1 MSSDIKIK
9 VQSFGRF
16 LSNMVMPNIGA
27 FIAWGII
34 TALFIPTGW
43 LPNET
48 LAKLVGPMI
57 TYLLPLL
64 IGYTGGKLVGGERG
78 GVVGAITTMGVIV
91 GADMPMFLGS
101 MIAGPLGGWCIK
113 HFDRWVD
120 GKIKSG
126 FEMLVNNFSA
136 GIIGMILAI
145 LAFLGIGPIVEALSK
160 MLAAG
165 VNFMVVHDMLPL
177 ASIFVEPAKIL
188 FLNNAINHGIFSP
201 LGIQQS
207 HELGKSI
214 FFLIEANPGPGMG
227 VLLAYMFFGR
237 GSAKQSA
244 GGAAIIHFLGGIHEI
259 YFPYVLMNP
268 RLILAVI
275 LGGMTGV
282 FTLTIL
288 GGGLVSPASPGSI
301 LAVLAM
307 TPKGAYFANI
317 AGVCAAMAVS
327 FVVSAILLKTSKVK
341 EEDDIEAATRRMQDM
356 KAESK
361 GASPLSA
368 GDVTNDL
375 SHVRKIIVAC
385 DAGVFMSSDIKI
397 KVQSFGRFLSNMVMP
412 NIGAFIAWGIITAL
426 FIPTGWLPNETLA
439 KLVGPMITYLL
450 PLLIGYTGGKLVGGE
465 RGGVVGAIT
474 TMGVIVGADMP
485 MFLGSMIA
493 GPLGGWCIKHFD
505 RWVDGKIKSGFEM
518 LVNNFSAGIIG
529 MILAILAF
537 LGIGPI
543 VEALSKMLAA
553 GVNFMVVHDMLP
565 LASIFVEPAKILFLN
580 NAINHGIFSPLGI
593 QQSHELGKS
602 IFFLIEANP
611 GPGMGVLLAYMF
623 FGRGS
628 AKQSAGGAAII
639 HFLGGIH
646 EIYFPYVLMNPRLI
660 LAVILGGMTGVFTLT
675 ILGGGL
681 VSPAS
686 PGSIL
691 AVLAMTPKGAYFAN
705 IAGVCAAMAVS
716 FVVSAI
722 LLKTSKVK
730 EEDDIEAATRRM
742 QDMKAESKGASPLSA
757 GDVTNDLSHVRK
769 IIVACDAGMGSSAMG
784 AGVLRKKIQDA
795 GLSQISVTNSA
806 INNLPP
812 DVDLVITHRDLTE
825 RAMRQVPQA
834 QHISLTNFLDSGLYT
849 SLTERLVAAQRHT
862 ANEEKVK
869 DSLKDSFDDSSANLF
884 KLGAENIFLGRKAA
898 TKEEAIRF
906 AGEQLVKGGYVEP
919 EYVQAMLDREKLTPT
934 YLGESIA
941 VPHGTVEAKDRVL
954 KTGVVFCQYPEGV
967 RFGEEEDDIA
977 RLVIGIAARN
987 NEHIQVITSLTNAL
1001 DDESVIERLAHTTS
1015 VDEVLEL
1022 LAGRK

>member
-64 IGYTGGKLVGGERG
+64 IGFTGGRLVGGDRG

-91 GADMPMFLGS
+91 GADMPMFLGA
-101 MIAGPLGGWCIK
+101 MIAGPLGGWAIK
-113 HFDRWVD
+113 HFDSWVD

-145 LAFLGIGPIVEALSK
+145 LAFLGIGPAVEVLSK
-160 MLAAG
+160 ILAAG
-165 VNFMVVHDMLPL
+165 VNFMVAHEMLPL

-288 GGGLVSPASPGSI
+288 NGGLVSPASPGSI

-317 AGVCAAMAVS
+317 AAIIAAMAVS
-327 FVVSAILLKTSKVK
+327 FVVAAVLLKTSKVK

-356 KAESK
+356 KAQSK
-361 GASPLSA
+361 GGATPLAA
-368 GDVTNDL
+368 GDV
-375 SHVRKIIVAC
+375 A
-385 DAGVFMSSDIKI
+385 
-397 KVQSFGRFLSNMVMP
+397 
-412 NIGAFIAWGIITAL
+412 
-426 FIPTGWLPNETLA
+426 
-439 KLVGPMITYLL
+439 
-450 PLLIGYTGGKLVGGE
+450 
-465 RGGVVGAIT
+465 
-474 TMGVIVGADMP
+474 
-485 MFLGSMIA
+485 
-493 GPLGGWCIKHFD
+493 
-505 RWVDGKIKSGFEM
+505 
-518 LVNNFSAGIIG
+518 
-529 MILAILAF
+529 
-537 LGIGPI
+537 
-543 VEALSKMLAA
+543 
-553 GVNFMVVHDMLP
+553 
-565 LASIFVEPAKILFLN
+565 
-580 NAINHGIFSPLGI
+580 
-593 QQSHELGKS
+593 
-602 IFFLIEANP
+602 
-611 GPGMGVLLAYMF
+611 
-623 FGRGS
+623 
-628 AKQSAGGAAII
+628 
-639 HFLGGIH
+639 
-646 EIYFPYVLMNPRLI
+646 
-660 LAVILGGMTGVFTLT
+660 
-675 ILGGGL
+675 
-681 VSPAS
+681 
-686 PGSIL
+686 
-691 AVLAMTPKGAYFAN
+691 
-705 IAGVCAAMAVS
+705 
-716 FVVSAI
+716 
-722 LLKTSKVK
+722 
-730 EEDDIEAATRRM
+730 
-742 QDMKAESKGASPLSA
+742 
-757 GDVTNDLSHVRK
+757 NDLSHVRK

-784 AGVLRKKIQDA
+784 AGVLRKKVQDA
-795 GLSQISVTNSA
+795 GLSNISVTNSA

-849 SLTERLVAAQRHT
+849 SLTERLVSAQRHT
-862 ANEEKVK
+862 DNEEKVR
-869 DSLKDSFDDSSANLF
+869 DSLKDSFDASDTNLF

-898 TKEEAIRF
+898 TKEEAILF

-919 EYVQAMLDREKLTPT
+919 EYVQAMLDREKLTST

-941 VPHGTVEAKDRVL
+941 VPHGTIEAKDRVL
-954 KTGVVFCQYPEGV
+954 KTGIVFCQYPEGV
-967 RFGEEEDDIA
+967 RFGEEEDEVA

-1001 DDESVIERLAHTTS
+1001 DDESVIERLAKTTS
-1015 VDEVLEL
+1015 VEEVLTL
-1022 LAGRK
+1022 LKA

>member
-145 LAFLGIGPIVEALSK
+145 LAFLGIGPIVEA
-160 MLAAG
+160 
-165 VNFMVVHDMLPL
+165 
-177 ASIFVEPAKIL
+177 
-188 FLNNAINHGIFSP
+188 
-201 LGIQQS
+201 
-207 HELGKSI
+207 
-214 FFLIEANPGPGMG
+214 
-227 VLLAYMFFGR
+227 R
-237 GSAKQSA
+237 
-244 GGAAIIHFLGGIHEI
+244 AAIIHFLGGIHEI

-361 GASPLSA
+361 G
-368 GDVTNDL
+368 T
-375 SHVRKIIVAC
+375 
-385 DAGVFMSSDIKI
+385 
-397 KVQSFGRFLSNMVMP
+397 
-412 NIGAFIAWGIITAL
+412 
-426 FIPTGWLPNETLA
+426 
-439 KLVGPMITYLL
+439 
-450 PLLIGYTGGKLVGGE
+450 
-465 RGGVVGAIT
+465 
-474 TMGVIVGADMP
+474 
-485 MFLGSMIA
+485 
-493 GPLGGWCIKHFD
+493 
-505 RWVDGKIKSGFEM
+505 
-518 LVNNFSAGIIG
+518 
-529 MILAILAF
+529 
-537 LGIGPI
+537 
-543 VEALSKMLAA
+543 
-553 GVNFMVVHDMLP
+553 
-565 LASIFVEPAKILFLN
+565 
-580 NAINHGIFSPLGI
+580 
-593 QQSHELGKS
+593 
-602 IFFLIEANP
+602 
-611 GPGMGVLLAYMF
+611 
-623 FGRGS
+623 
-628 AKQSAGGAAII
+628 
-639 HFLGGIH
+639 
-646 EIYFPYVLMNPRLI
+646 
-660 LAVILGGMTGVFTLT
+660 
-675 ILGGGL
+675 
-681 VSPAS
+681 
-686 PGSIL
+686 
-691 AVLAMTPKGAYFAN
+691 
-705 IAGVCAAMAVS
+705 
-716 FVVSAI
+716 
-722 LLKTSKVK
+722 
-730 EEDDIEAATRRM
+730 
-742 QDMKAESKGASPLSA
+742 SPLSA

>member
-101 MIAGPLGGWCIK
+101 MIAGPLGGWAIK
-113 HFDRWVD
+113 KFDVWVD

-145 LAFLGIGPIVEALSK
+145 LAFLGIGPAVEVLSK
-160 MLAAG
+160 ILAAG
-165 VNFMVVHDMLPL
+165 VNFMVAHEMLPL

-227 VLLAYMFFGR
+227 VLRAYMIFGR

-288 GGGLVSPASPGSI
+288 NGGLVSPASPGSI

-317 AGVCAAMAVS
+317 AAIIAAMAVS
-327 FVVSAILLKTSKVK
+327 FVVAAVLLKTSKVK

-356 KAESK
+356 KAQSK
-361 GASPLSA
+361 GGATPLAA
-368 GDVTNDL
+368 GDV
-375 SHVRKIIVAC
+375 A
-385 DAGVFMSSDIKI
+385 
-397 KVQSFGRFLSNMVMP
+397 
-412 NIGAFIAWGIITAL
+412 
-426 FIPTGWLPNETLA
+426 
-439 KLVGPMITYLL
+439 
-450 PLLIGYTGGKLVGGE
+450 
-465 RGGVVGAIT
+465 
-474 TMGVIVGADMP
+474 
-485 MFLGSMIA
+485 
-493 GPLGGWCIKHFD
+493 
-505 RWVDGKIKSGFEM
+505 
-518 LVNNFSAGIIG
+518 
-529 MILAILAF
+529 
-537 LGIGPI
+537 
-543 VEALSKMLAA
+543 
-553 GVNFMVVHDMLP
+553 
-565 LASIFVEPAKILFLN
+565 
-580 NAINHGIFSPLGI
+580 
-593 QQSHELGKS
+593 
-602 IFFLIEANP
+602 
-611 GPGMGVLLAYMF
+611 
-623 FGRGS
+623 
-628 AKQSAGGAAII
+628 
-639 HFLGGIH
+639 
-646 EIYFPYVLMNPRLI
+646 
-660 LAVILGGMTGVFTLT
+660 
-675 ILGGGL
+675 
-681 VSPAS
+681 
-686 PGSIL
+686 
-691 AVLAMTPKGAYFAN
+691 
-705 IAGVCAAMAVS
+705 
-716 FVVSAI
+716 
-722 LLKTSKVK
+722 
-730 EEDDIEAATRRM
+730 
-742 QDMKAESKGASPLSA
+742 
-757 GDVTNDLSHVRK
+757 NDLSHVRK

-784 AGVLRKKIQDA
+784 AGVLRKKVQDA
-795 GLSQISVTNSA
+795 GLSNISVTNSA

-849 SLTERLVAAQRHT
+849 SLTERLVSAQRHT
-862 ANEEKVK
+862 DNEEKVR
-869 DSLKDSFDDSSANLF
+869 DSLKDSFDASDTNLF

-898 TKEEAIRF
+898 TKEEAILF

-919 EYVQAMLDREKLTPT
+919 EYVQAMLDREKLTST

-941 VPHGTVEAKDRVL
+941 VPHGTIEAKDRVL
-954 KTGVVFCQYPEGV
+954 KTGIVFCQYPEGV
-967 RFGEEEDDIA
+967 RFGEEEDEVA

-1001 DDESVIERLAHTTS
+1001 DDESVIERLAKTTS
-1015 VDEVLEL
+1015 VEEVLTL
-1022 LAGRK
+1022 LKA

>member
-16 LSNMVMPNIGA
+16 LSNMVIPNIGA

-101 MIAGPLGGWCIK
+101 MIAGPLGGWAIK
-113 HFDRWVD
+113 KFDVWVD

-145 LAFLGIGPIVEALSK
+145 LAFLGIGPAVEVLSK
-160 MLAAG
+160 ILAAG
-165 VNFMVVHDMLPL
+165 VNFMVAHEMLPL

-288 GGGLVSPASPGSI
+288 NGGLVSPASPGSI

-317 AGVCAAMAVS
+317 AAIIAAMAVS
-327 FVVSAILLKTSKVK
+327 FVVAAVLLKTSKVK

-356 KAESK
+356 KAQSK
-361 GASPLSA
+361 GGATPLAA
-368 GDVTNDL
+368 GDV
-375 SHVRKIIVAC
+375 A
-385 DAGVFMSSDIKI
+385 
-397 KVQSFGRFLSNMVMP
+397 
-412 NIGAFIAWGIITAL
+412 
-426 FIPTGWLPNETLA
+426 
-439 KLVGPMITYLL
+439 
-450 PLLIGYTGGKLVGGE
+450 
-465 RGGVVGAIT
+465 
-474 TMGVIVGADMP
+474 
-485 MFLGSMIA
+485 
-493 GPLGGWCIKHFD
+493 
-505 RWVDGKIKSGFEM
+505 
-518 LVNNFSAGIIG
+518 
-529 MILAILAF
+529 
-537 LGIGPI
+537 
-543 VEALSKMLAA
+543 
-553 GVNFMVVHDMLP
+553 
-565 LASIFVEPAKILFLN
+565 
-580 NAINHGIFSPLGI
+580 
-593 QQSHELGKS
+593 
-602 IFFLIEANP
+602 
-611 GPGMGVLLAYMF
+611 
-623 FGRGS
+623 
-628 AKQSAGGAAII
+628 
-639 HFLGGIH
+639 
-646 EIYFPYVLMNPRLI
+646 
-660 LAVILGGMTGVFTLT
+660 
-675 ILGGGL
+675 
-681 VSPAS
+681 
-686 PGSIL
+686 
-691 AVLAMTPKGAYFAN
+691 
-705 IAGVCAAMAVS
+705 
-716 FVVSAI
+716 
-722 LLKTSKVK
+722 
-730 EEDDIEAATRRM
+730 
-742 QDMKAESKGASPLSA
+742 
-757 GDVTNDLSHVRK
+757 NDLSHVRK

-784 AGVLRKKIQDA
+784 AGVLRKKVQDA
-795 GLSQISVTNSA
+795 GLSNISVTNSA

-849 SLTERLVAAQRHT
+849 SLTERLVSAQRHT
-862 ANEEKVK
+862 DNEEKVR
-869 DSLKDSFDDSSANLF
+869 DSLKDSFDASDTNLF

-898 TKEEAIRF
+898 TKEEAILF

-919 EYVQAMLDREKLTPT
+919 EYVQAMLDREKLTST

-941 VPHGTVEAKDRVL
+941 VPHGTIEAKDRVL
-954 KTGVVFCQYPEGV
+954 KTGIVFCQYPEGV
-967 RFGEEEDDIA
+967 RFGEEEDEVA

-1001 DDESVIERLAHTTS
+1001 DDESVIERLAKTTS
-1015 VDEVLEL
+1015 VEEVLTL
-1022 LAGRK
+1022 LKA

>member
-64 IGYTGGKLVGGERG
+64 IGFTGGRLVGGDRG

-91 GADMPMFLGS
+91 GADMPMFLGA
-101 MIAGPLGGWCIK
+101 MIVGPLGGYCIK
-113 HFDRWVD
+113 KFDASVD

-145 LAFLGIGPIVEALSK
+145 LAFLGIGPAVEVLSK
-160 MLAAG
+160 ALAAG

-227 VLLAYMFFGR
+227 VLMAYMFFGR

-268 RLILAVI
+268 RLLLAVI

-282 FTLTIL
+282 FTLSVL
-288 GGGLVSPASPGSI
+288 NGGLVSPASPGSI

-307 TPKGAYFANI
+307 TPKGSYFANI
-317 AGVCAAMAVS
+317 TAILAALAVS
-327 FVVSAILLKTSKVK
+327 FVISSILLKTSKVK
-341 EEDDIEAATRRMQDM
+341 EDDEDIEAATRRVQDM

-361 GASPLSA
+361 GA
-368 GDVTNDL
+368 T
-375 SHVRKIIVAC
+375 
-385 DAGVFMSSDIKI
+385 
-397 KVQSFGRFLSNMVMP
+397 
-412 NIGAFIAWGIITAL
+412 
-426 FIPTGWLPNETLA
+426 
-439 KLVGPMITYLL
+439 
-450 PLLIGYTGGKLVGGE
+450 
-465 RGGVVGAIT
+465 
-474 TMGVIVGADMP
+474 
-485 MFLGSMIA
+485 
-493 GPLGGWCIKHFD
+493 
-505 RWVDGKIKSGFEM
+505 
-518 LVNNFSAGIIG
+518 
-529 MILAILAF
+529 
-537 LGIGPI
+537 
-543 VEALSKMLAA
+543 
-553 GVNFMVVHDMLP
+553 
-565 LASIFVEPAKILFLN
+565 
-580 NAINHGIFSPLGI
+580 
-593 QQSHELGKS
+593 
-602 IFFLIEANP
+602 
-611 GPGMGVLLAYMF
+611 
-623 FGRGS
+623 
-628 AKQSAGGAAII
+628 
-639 HFLGGIH
+639 
-646 EIYFPYVLMNPRLI
+646 
-660 LAVILGGMTGVFTLT
+660 
-675 ILGGGL
+675 
-681 VSPAS
+681 
-686 PGSIL
+686 
-691 AVLAMTPKGAYFAN
+691 
-705 IAGVCAAMAVS
+705 
-716 FVVSAI
+716 
-722 LLKTSKVK
+722 
-730 EEDDIEAATRRM
+730 
-742 QDMKAESKGASPLSA
+742 PLSA

-784 AGVLRKKIQDA
+784 AGVLRKKVQDA
-795 GLSQISVTNSA
+795 GLTNISVTNSA
-806 INNLPP
+806 INSLPP

-862 ANEEKVK
+862 DNESKVTT
-869 DSLKDSFDDSSANLF
+869 SLKDSFDEANSNLF
-884 KLGAENIFLGRKAA
+884 KLGAENIFLGRSAN

-954 KTGVVFCQYPEGV
+954 KTGVVFCQYPQGV

-1001 DDESVIERLAHTTS
+1001 DDETVIERLAQTS
-1015 VDEVLEL
+1015 SVEEVLSL
-1022 LAGRK
+1022 LNK